1 MRPDL
6 RHVEDVPAVLL
17 CLLWLHH
24 LEEHGPGRIVATLNR
39 VVHVSSMVIGILS
52 CDLFCF
58 RLLESLDTLI
68 GLEMNLDINETSLY
82 IE

>member
-24 LEEHGPGRIVATLNR
+24 LKEHGPGRIVATFNR
-39 VVHVSSMVIGILS
+39 VVHVRSMIIRILS
-52 CDLFCF
+52 RDSFCF
-58 RLLESLDTLI
+58 RLFESLDTLI
-68 GLEMNLDINETSLY
+68 GLEMNLNINKTSLY